1 MNALAYENAVAA
13 ASKINNRMI
22 LLSCD
27 AELNPDCG
35 WIVSKWFALAQ
46 KRAVADN
53 RPALARSLERL
64 RERISPV
71 ICDCCGCRT
80 TKAEALA
87 MRHGEEVYLCPHC
100 AAQSN

>member
-13 ASKINNRMI
+13 ASKINNCMI

-27 AELNPDCG
+27 AELNPESG

-80 TKAEALA
+80 TKAEALT
-87 MRHGEEVYLCPHC
+87 MRHGEEVYLCPMC